1 MCLGIP
7 MKLIEIRYPM
17 GIAEAKGL
25 KKEIYLQLIPEEEL
39 KEGDFVIVH
48 VGFAIQKLSFEE
60 AQETWRLL
68 EEALHA

>member
-7 MKLIEIRYPM
+7 MKLVEIRYPV